1 VQQYLNQKNLSLNY
15 TITRFDKTFEEVAR
29 DLSPA
34 EFEARCRKKQ
44 QLVKMIRDNVINT
57 YDIDFYPTA
66 FKFDRM
72 IVSVTNKYPA
82 FDAVTELLDNNI
94 NEEIDQ
100 FCSDFNNAAHIETD
114 GLLYSDGTNSLLA
127 CQVDADATIGNDGL
141 KANAHTDGSLSKR
154 KLENTDISVGQW
166 QAYAKAS
173 IEADGMNAVIGA
185 ELNTVS
191 LKNENIEANIRLS
204 IKTGVDLSMANV
216 SASAFELG

>member
-1 VQQYLNQKNLSLNY
+1 
-15 TITRFDKTFEEVAR
+15 
-29 DLSPA
+29 
-34 EFEARCRKKQ
+34 
-44 QLVKMIRDNVINT
+44 MIRDNVINT

-100 FCSDFNNAAHIETD
+100 FCSDFNNAAHIEID